1 MSYSYTADKLR
12 FRAAEQFK
20 EAFSE
25 TETPFVA
32 YLTIGKHIPYANDSV
47 PEIIID
53 SVAAEKFVWDNMI
66 AGKKI
71 TGNDV
76 ELVIPKVTWT
86 ANSKYRQ
93 YDDTISMDD
102 LLSANASQNLKQMY
116 VINSEG
122 NVYKCI
128 SNSVNTYS
136 TVEPVGQN
144 LTGAGNILTADGYIW
159 KYMYNVLTTNKFS
172 TNNWIP
178 APTSTSELGYSG
190 SANTTVD
197 GELLTVTVTNAGY
210 GYKDNVISVS
220 AFSSACSVLSVDYSV
235 DMPNTLAVNMGISGV
250 GISGDAY
257 ITAIDTVNRKINLA
271 YGTTSSGG
279 GTSNTLNVFTRV
291 VIQGDGTGAL
301 CSATLSNST
310 ISKIT
315 VTNFGTD
322 YSYANVLIYGT
333 ATGANTSNARAIL
346 PPKFGHG
353 HNAAL
358 DLGAHNTMIAVKIG
372 EVDSTEGN
380 VISSNTTFRQYALL
394 TNPYKYGQNT
404 SISYANANS
413 AISQTTDVSLIA
425 GDSYDANEFVYQGPL
440 SNPTFSGRVNTQT
453 SSVINLTNVRG
464 TATIGSV
471 LKGTTTN
478 PTGRTIFSID
488 YPEFRPYTGDIMYAE
503 NFTPIQRN
511 NGQAENIKF
520 IVKF

>member
-32 YLTIGKHIPYANDSV
+32 YVTIGKHIPYANDSI

-53 SVAAEKFVWDNMI
+53 SVGAEKYVWDNMI
-66 AGKKI
+66 AAKKV

-76 ELVIPKVTWT
+76 ELVIPKITWL
-86 ANSKYRQ
+86 ANNKYRQ
-93 YDDTISMDD
+93 YDDTIAIED
-102 LLSANASQNLKQMY
+102 LLSANASQNLKPMY

-178 APTSTSELGYSG
+178 APTSTSKLGYSG

-197 GELLTVTVTNAGY
+197 GELLTITVTNSGY
-210 GYKDNVISVS
+210 GYRDNTIIVS
-220 AFSSACSVLSVDYSV
+220 SFSSACSVLSVDYSV
-235 DMPNTLAVNMGISGV
+235 DMPNTLAVNMGISGP

-279 GTSNTLNVFTRV
+279 GSGNTLNVFTRV
-291 VIQGDGTGAL
+291 IIQGDGTGAL
-301 CSATLSNST
+301 CSATLSNTS

-315 VTNFGTD
+315 VTNFGEN

-333 ATGANTSNARAIL
+333 ATGANTANARVIL

-353 HNAAL
+353 FNAAL

-394 TNPYKYGQNT
+394 RNPYKYGQNT
-404 SISYANANS
+404 EVTYANANS

-425 GDSYDANEFVYQGPL
+425 GDAYNDNEFVYQGNL
-440 SNPTFSGRVNTQT
+440 ANPTFSGYVNTQT
-453 SSVINLTNVRG
+453 SSLINLTNVRG
-464 TATIGSV
+464 SASIGSV

-478 PTGRTIFSID
+478 PTGRTIFSVD
-488 YPEFRPYTGDIMYAE
+488 YPEFRAYTGDILYAE
-503 NFTPIQRN
+503 NFLSIQRN